1 VSAFVKATEWISRAL
16 ASIAGV
22 ALVWMMVLLV
32 GNIVLRLIAA
42 PVHGTYE
49 MVTMTSIFVLGL
61 GLAEAQV
68 AKSHVAINIVMARQ
82 SKKVQ
87 LVVGAIVT
95 ILAIIVFVQVVDALV
110 AYGINQRASGSTTE
124 SLGIPYWPSVFALAV
139 GFGALMLAL
148 VADLVRIRDSA
159 RSPYPGVDIW

>member
-1 VSAFVKATEWISRAL
+1 MRIFVKATEWISRTL
-16 ASIAGV
+16 ATVAGV
-22 ALVWMMVLLV
+22 ALVWMIVLLV
-32 GNIVLRLIAA
+32 GNIVLRLIAS

-68 AKSHVAINIVMARQ
+68 AKSHVSIDIVTARW
-82 SKKVQ
+82 SKRVQ
-87 LVVGAIVT
+87 LAVGAIVT

-110 AYGINQRASGSTTE
+110 AYGLNQRASGSTTE

-148 VADLVRIRDSA
+148 VADLVRIRDNA